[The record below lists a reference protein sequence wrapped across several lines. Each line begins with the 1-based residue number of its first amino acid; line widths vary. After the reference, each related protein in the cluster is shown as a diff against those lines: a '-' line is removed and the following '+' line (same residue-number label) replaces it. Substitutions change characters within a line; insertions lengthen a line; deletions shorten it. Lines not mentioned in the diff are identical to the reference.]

1 MYKACFISIII
12 VIMKKRI
19 YTLERISTNKQHHM
33 KQKITNTTKLEIFF
47 SEFV

>member
-1 MYKACFISIII
+1 
-12 VIMKKRI
+12 MKKQI

-33 KQKITNTTKLEIFF
+33 KQKITKLEIFF